1 MARPKGGRGRCI
13 ICGKETISPDYRD
26 VPIYCEEH
34 RAYADKD
41 DEILKTAPK
50 ELLFFLIRGI
60 FIRARI
66 DYMTNADGM
75 KTDAEVFFRSL
86 WAQDLSLSEFD
97 ATEVLK
103 QMDEDI
109 EDGLYTDYEDFE

>member
-1 MARPKGGRGRCI
+1 MPKRNIGQCI
-13 ICGKETISPDYRD
+13 ICGKETKSPDYRN

-34 RAYADKD
+34 RAYADRD
-41 DEILKTAPK
+41 NEILETAPR
-50 ELLFFLIRGI
+50 ELLFSLIRGI

-66 DYMTNADGM
+66 DYMTNADNM
-75 KTDAEVFFRSL
+75 KVDAEIFFRSL